1 MSLDDPQE
9 ARFANI
15 AEEIHQSYRG
25 GDDGEWAD
33 SPFAWIRSMP
43 SRTVGAIGEKLVSAW
58 CLELGLDVVRS
69 PDSEADRLISGNR
82 VEIKFSTRW
91 QNGEYRFQQIRDQ
104 DYEFLFALGL
114 SPFAV
119 HAWLIPKEVLLEHV
133 IGRMGQHTGAG
144 ASDTDWLAVRVGDE
158 PDWLQPCGGDLSA
171 ASEVLL
177 RLERPNRRLL

>member
-1 MSLDDPQE
+1 MRLGDPQE
-9 ARFANI
+9 QRFADL
-15 AEEIHQSYRG
+15 AEEIRQSYRAS
-25 GDDGEWAD
+25 DDGEWTE
-33 SPFAWIRSMP
+33 SPFAWIRPSMP
-43 SRTVGAIGEKLVSAW
+43 SRRVGAIGEKLVSAW

-69 PDSEADRLISGNR
+69 PDREADRLISGNR

-104 DYEFLFALGL
+104 NYDFLFALGL

-119 HAWLIPKEVLLEHV
+119 RAWLIPKDVLLEHV

-144 ASDTDWLAVRVGDE
+144 ASETNWLAVRAGEE
-158 PDWLQPCGGDLSA
+158 PRWLQPCGGDLSA

-177 RLERPNRRLL
+177 RLERPS